1 MAEALLSYRHW
12 LRQLVDGVEMVQQ
25 RRRNTKGRAMRK
37 LRSILLTAMFLA
49 VATPALAGDFPR
61 EFVGRWCEV
70 LDQPAGAWTYFERG
84 NCADRAYVIHPN
96 GDFDGGHVETCKLTK
111 KDFDRSGDAGRAL
124 RGFWRYACRPL
135 DIVKTEIRAIKWKYD
150 DATGRLMMDR

>member
-1 MAEALLSYRHW
+1 MPDKKTFLPEQAEIDAVIGEFNGDTDALAALTRMAEALLSYRHW

-70 LDQPAGAWTYFERG
+70 
-84 NCADRAYVIHPN
+84 
-96 GDFDGGHVETCKLTK
+96 
-111 KDFDRSGDAGRAL
+111 
-124 RGFWRYACRPL
+124 
-135 DIVKTEIRAIKWKYD
+135 
-150 DATGRLMMDR
+150 